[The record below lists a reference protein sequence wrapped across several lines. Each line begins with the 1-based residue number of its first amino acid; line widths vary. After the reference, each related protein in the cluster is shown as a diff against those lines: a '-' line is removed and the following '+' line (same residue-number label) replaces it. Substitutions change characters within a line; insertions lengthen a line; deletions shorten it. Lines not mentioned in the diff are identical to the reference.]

1 MNIRKFALYLCL
13 LVVTLFFFYS
23 ELIAAPRAKL
33 RAKAAILMNIDSGS
47 ILYAKNPNKPMQPA
61 SLTKILSLYL
71 VYEAISEGKVQLS
84 DKVKISTDAQ
94 LTGGS
99 SMYLVDDT
107 EVALEDLIK
116 GMAIVSANDASIAI
130 AEHIG
135 GSVNGFVNMMNA
147 KARELG
153 MKHSHFINPNGLPAK
168 GQVTTARDIL
178 IVSQAYIRDFPE
190 ALQLHSMQEYT
201 YRDITQHNNN
211 TLLKQCEDVDGLK
224 TGFVRAS
231 GFHLV
236 ATAKRGNTRLI
247 AVVMGEKNPKI
258 REREA
263 VKLLERGF
271 RMTGERGK
279 ASLSSKSHS

>member
-1 MNIRKFALYLCL
+1 MNIRKSASYLCL
-13 LVVTLFFFYS
+13 LVVTFFFFCS
-23 ELIAAPRAKL
+23 ELIAAPRVKL
-33 RAKAAILMNIDSGS
+33 RAKAAILMNMDSGN
-47 ILYAKNPNKPMQPA
+47 ILFAKNPNKPMQPA

-71 VYEAISEGKVQLS
+71 VYEAINEGKIHLS
-84 DKVKISTDAQ
+84 DRVKISTNAQ

-99 SMYLVDDT
+99 SMYLVDET
-107 EVALEDLIK
+107 EAALEDLIK

-135 GSVNGFVNMMNA
+135 GSVNGFVKMMNT

-178 IVSQAYIRDFPE
+178 ILSHAYIRDFPE

-201 YRDITQHNNN
+201 YHDITQHNNN
-211 TLLKQCEDVDGLK
+211 TLLKQHEDVDGLK

-236 ATAKRGNTRLI
+236 ATAKRGDTRLI

-263 VKLLERGF
+263 VKLLEKGF
-271 RMTGERGK
+271 RMTSVKGK
-279 ASLSSKSHS
+279 ASLSSKIRS

>member
-1 MNIRKFALYLCL
+1 MDIRKFALYLCL
-13 LVVTLFFFYS
+13 LFITFFFSYS
-23 ELIAAPRAKL
+23 ELIAAPRGKL
-33 RAKAAILMNIDSGS
+33 RAKAAIVMDIDSGS
-47 ILYAKNPNKPMQPA
+47 ILYAKNPDKPMQPA

-71 VYEAISEGKVQLS
+71 VYEAINEGKVHLS
-84 DKVKISTDAQ
+84 DKVKISTNAQ

-99 SMYLVDDT
+99 SMYLVDEN

-116 GMAIVSANDASIAI
+116 GMAVVSANDASVAI

-135 GSVNGFVNMMNA
+135 SSVNGFVEMMNA

-153 MKHSHFINPNGLPAK
+153 MKRSHFINPNGLPAK
-168 GQVTTARDIL
+168 GQVSTARDIL
-178 IVSQAYIRDFPE
+178 ILSHAYIRDFPE

-201 YRDITQHNNN
+201 YGNITQPNNN
-211 TLLKQCEDVDGLK
+211 TLLKQHEDVDGLK

-236 ATAKRGNTRLI
+236 ATAKRGDKRLI

-258 REREA
+258 RARET
-263 VKLLERGF
+263 VKLLEQGF
-271 RMTGERGK
+271 RMTSVRGEAPISFKTR
-279 ASLSSKSHS
+279 L